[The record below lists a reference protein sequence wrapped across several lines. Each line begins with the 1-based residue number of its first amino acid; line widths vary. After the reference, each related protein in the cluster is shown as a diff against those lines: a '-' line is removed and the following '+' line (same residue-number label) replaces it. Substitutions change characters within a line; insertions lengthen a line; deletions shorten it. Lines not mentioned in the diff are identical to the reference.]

1 MGSRSDFFVKN
12 IGFKEP
18 QNYIWK
24 LFLGTPQK
32 YATTQ
37 SAFWTNIFHDKVTL
51 WYIKLT
57 TSRKKNLHLI
67 SNIYVVLSS
76 LEIQT
81 RPIQIKAYYKFLY
94 SVWEETTHK
103 SSKVETGKEI
113 SSSAYVI
120 GTTCFDKCFL
130 SHVITGRHF
139 RKVFRKFFQKSL
151 LLPGDSFQQP
161 YSCFLLS
168 KWFERSPYFFIFYLQ
183 NNSTTIIPNF
193 QNEAVIYHTC

>member
-18 QNYIWK
+18 QNYIRK
-24 LFLGTPQK
+24 LFSGTPQK

-51 WYIKLT
+51 CYIKLT
-57 TSRKKNLHLI
+57 TSRKKNLLLI
-67 SNIYVVLSS
+67 NNIYVVLSS

-94 SVWEETTHK
+94 SVWEETIHK
-103 SSKVETGKEI
+103 SSKVETGKKI

-130 SHVITGRHF
+130 FHMITGRHF
-139 RKVFRKFFQKSL
+139 RKVFRKVFQKSL
-151 LLPGDSFQQP
+151 LLPRDSFQQP

-168 KWFERSPYFFIFYLQ
+168 KWFERSP
-183 NNSTTIIPNF
+183 
-193 QNEAVIYHTC
+193 